1 MPSLENPK
9 TPTKRK
15 FLEKKKNHVQDFLK
29 VVDMMFLSFKI
40 LILDCVL
47 VFFCIKESLTLSE
60 SQKKYSNE
68 I

>member
-1 MPSLENPK
+1 MPSLENFK

-15 FLEKKKNHVQDFLK
+15 ILEKKKNHEQDFLK

-47 VFFCIKESLTLSE
+47 VFFLYEGKPYFECITEKIL
-60 SQKKYSNE
+60 K
-68 I
+68 